1 MSQDIDDLLKML
13 GGCTLF
19 GLVVLFANRYETLF
33 LSLFWGAIIAVIVV
47 PWWAERRK
55 KR

>member
-1 MSQDIDDLLKML
+1 MSRDIDDLLKML

-33 LSLFWGAIIAVIVV
+33 LSVFWGGILFAGGA
-47 PWWAERRK
+47 WWWLERK
-55 KR
+55 EK